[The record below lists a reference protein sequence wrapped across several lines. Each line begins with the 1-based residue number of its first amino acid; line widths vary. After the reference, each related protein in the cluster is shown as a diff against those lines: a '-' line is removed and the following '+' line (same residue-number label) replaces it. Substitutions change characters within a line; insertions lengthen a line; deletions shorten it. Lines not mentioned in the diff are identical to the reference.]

1 MIIRLLFILTVTIST
16 HSFSQVSL
24 ESGNIVNR
32 ESMKPML
39 LKSTITTVGS
49 ATSTLLSGK
58 KYKVLQSIG
67 QSGIIGKTEFNTT
80 EIQQGFL
87 TSTRFFKVNNTNLIN
102 FQENL
107 NLVISPNPF
116 IDYIKIDFSSKT
128 QHLIYLTIYDTNGKV
143 FTYKEYQPSDSITVP
158 MKKYSIGTYL
168 VHVVSGGH
176 KYVKKVLK
184 SQ

>member
-1 MIIRLLFILTVTIST
+1 MIIRLLLILTVTISA

-67 QSGIIGKTEFNTT
+67 QSGIIGKSEFNNT
-80 EIQQGFL
+80 EIYVPQNKSAPSNQA
-87 TSTRFFKVNNTNLIN
+87 TYSFFIA
-102 FQENL
+102 
-107 NLVISPNPF
+107 IYS
-116 IDYIKIDFSSKT
+116 KIRP
-128 QHLIYLTIYDTNGKV
+128 LIYWR
-143 FTYKEYQPSDSITVP
+143 
-158 MKKYSIGTYL
+158 
-168 VHVVSGGH
+168 VV
-176 KYVKKVLK
+176 VT
-184 SQ
+184 